1 MKKLIY
7 TLPFIILLG
16 CTPDFEDIKPPSSD
30 YIVDIFQI
38 ESTTVRDGDKVVI
51 NFESASTYTLSLTEE
66 FTNVTY
72 TNEKFN
78 SVIGANTL
86 TIFTKAIPKGSFK
99 FTIKDSKGDV
109 IKQTKKTSLIFD
121 SEVFKFILNKF
132 YHISLYRFLLL

>member
-51 NFESASTYTLSLTEE
+51 NFEAASTYTLSLTEE

-109 IKQTKKTSLIFD
+109 IKQTKIKI
-121 SEVFKFILNKF
+121 
-132 YHISLYRFLLL
+132 

>member
-86 TIFTKAIPKGSFK
+86 TIRHEWLHSSK
-99 FTIKDSKGDV
+99 FANSSIYF
-109 IKQTKKTSLIFD
+109 LF
-121 SEVFKFILNKF
+121 F
-132 YHISLYRFLLL
+132 YLGFYLR